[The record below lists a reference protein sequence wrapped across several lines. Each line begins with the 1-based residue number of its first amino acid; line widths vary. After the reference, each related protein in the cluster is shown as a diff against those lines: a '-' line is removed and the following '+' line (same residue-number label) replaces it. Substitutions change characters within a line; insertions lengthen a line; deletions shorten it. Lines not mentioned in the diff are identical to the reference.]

1 MSPKVAAVIILY
13 NPDEKVIENIG
24 SYLHYVDILYAVDNS
39 EKKSTALMDQLK
51 SNPMIHYIDN
61 MGNKGIAHALNRGF
75 QEAFKDQFGFLLAMD
90 QDSRFKPGDSGKLL
104 ESIESDQDIGIYSP
118 LAFDNELKLF
128 PFADLVS
135 ITSGSIFSLDA
146 YKKVGPFNNDLFI
159 DSVDTEYCLRIHRK
173 GYRLKRIPSIT
184 LDHHLGNTKK
194 ARFLFWDFYATNHS
208 SLRRYYMTRNRFYLW
223 EKFKTEYPEFVRFD
237 RVMALK
243 ELIKI
248 LLVEDNKLD
257 KIRMSVKGYFDYKKS
272 SYGKYPGGN

>member
-1 MSPKVAAVIILY
+1 MKKICAVVILY
-13 NPDEKVIENIG
+13 NPDRSVLDNIS
-24 SYLHYVDILYAVDNS
+24 SYVDSADILYAIDNS
-39 EKKSTALMDQLK
+39 EEKNSGITDALQ
-51 SNPMIHYIDN
+51 SNPKIKYIDN
-61 MGNKGIAHALNRGF
+61 RGNHGIADALNRGF
-75 QEAFKDQFGFLLAMD
+75 QEALNAKYTHLLAMD
-90 QDSRFKPGDSGKLL
+90 QDSRFKPGDFKKLL
-104 ESIESDQDIGIYSP
+104 ASLDNDQNTGIYSP
-118 LAFDNELKLF
+118 LAFENELKLF

-159 DSVDTEYCLRIHRK
+159 DSVDTEYCLRMHRK

-237 RVMALK
+237 RVTALK
-243 ELIKI
+243 ELIKT

-257 KIRMSVKGYFDYKKS
+257 KIRMSIKGYFDYKKS
-272 SYGKYPGGN
+272 SYGKYPSGN